1 MMKSTQYKPGDEG
14 TAEMAEH
21 MKFPHGTAMWF
32 GMVGTVMKNAAI
44 EANLPPDSNVCLV
57 ERYMGGVALSPGLLQ
72 GLRFSIQGGQPSFR
86 VGVAPD
92 ELADITV
99 EVTAAASHELN
110 TLHSTDPRFGQAF
123 ERLKRTG
130 ELRVQG
136 SLADLGEWFG
146 YVHDSI
152 VERTNK

>member
-1 MMKSTQYKPGDEG
+1 MMKATQRKTGDEG
-14 TAEMAEH
+14 KADMAEL

-32 GMVGTVMKNAAI
+32 DMVGTGMKNAVI
-44 EANLPPDSNVCLV
+44 EANLPPDSNACLV
-57 ERYMGGVALSPGLLQ
+57 ERYIGGIELSPGLLQ

-99 EVTAAASHELN
+99 EVTSAASYELN
-110 TLHSTDPRFGQAF
+110 TLYSTDPRFGQAF

-136 SLADLGEWFG
+136 DLADLGEWFG
-146 YVHDSI
+146 SVH
-152 VERTNK
+152 VAARV